1 MSGSSRVLW
10 PMVILLRIS
19 QKGNESSSLCLSL
32 HLCLFPQT
40 KHIGFLV
47 QPHRTTHTCQAMP
60 YFLLHK
66 VLHNLFPLPGI
77 PTLTFLFH
85 LVRLLTIFQTCQ
97 SYSHLRAFAL
107 AILSAWNVL
116 SPHLHVATPSFHCL
130 HFNPTSWSTLSVPS
144 TQRPPGTY
152 LQWSELGLLLVA
164 MKEREHPPWGNC
176 ELLSMRMAERTY
188 SIWARFCLDPSWSQ
202 SGFVWCWCS
211 VKLFTFNKRTPQP
224 SCDVSARPRPGCQDC
239 FLFTII
245 ESLLHRRET
254 GGEGGRC

>member
-40 KHIGFLV
+40 KHIGFPV

-60 YFLLHK
+60 YFLLYK

-164 MKEREHPPWGNC
+164 MKENTHHGELWDSQYEDGRKDLQHLGSFLSRSIMVTEWLCLMLMFC
-176 ELLSMRMAERTY
+176 EIVYIQQENTTA
-188 SIWARFCLDPSWSQ
+188 
-202 SGFVWCWCS
+202 
-211 VKLFTFNKRTPQP
+211 
-224 SCDVSARPRPGCQDC
+224 
-239 FLFTII
+239 
-245 ESLLHRRET
+245 
-254 GGEGGRC
+254 